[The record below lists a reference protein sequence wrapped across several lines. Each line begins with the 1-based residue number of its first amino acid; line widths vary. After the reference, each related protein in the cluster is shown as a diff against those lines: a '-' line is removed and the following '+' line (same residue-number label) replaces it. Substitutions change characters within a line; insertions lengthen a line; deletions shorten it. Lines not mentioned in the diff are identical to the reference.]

1 MVVSIKQQIL
11 LVLSL
16 LIMMFS
22 LLAGVVNGQLY
33 ANSIMFSKVVHPKSS
48 IEKEQLMIIVG
59 EVTDTTVRILYEW
72 APLYSVKDVS
82 PDLDDLNL
90 YLDVKKRIDSILGS
104 KNVKMYKNTKN
115 DFEFIYLMMTE
126 QERLEWTRKHTSQW
140 KIVLRKT
147 ETRTVVNGKDII
159 GQVVEIRDREGPK
172 VLQFDSLTPNTCY
185 TVEFVRLDGNI
196 EDNEEYATF
205 CTVSTDPFSLTSNIR
220 ISAMSCNRLF
230 EDHDTTTYDE
240 FFIEHQDSLWD
251 FVIHMGDQV
260 YADWVYH
267 EYFKKINPQASFDD
281 LLNAFRY
288 VYRNTWKIHAVQ
300 RMLRH
305 GSHLMIPDD
314 HDIINNLDS
323 WMLTKESDEA
333 MKRMV
338 LAGKEAFY
346 EYQYQLLKDVLIG
359 SKKQELVS
367 NSSVYYFRDLGF
379 ACLALLD
386 LRFERTF
393 NNDPESPLFGT
404 KQLNDLKQFLSR
416 CMNNENRSIKIKR
429 ALIFTSIPL
438 LFFGEGFSKVIYTA
452 ERERYSTHQDF
463 KQDVTKFL
471 DYLDNTYGTYRIV
484 FVAGDIHQF
493 LMTRICKSQEH
504 CFEQMITSGMTI
516 QSTVGAELKIIFAN
530 LIDRFFFSAP
540 SLGDWQLLRKTNLED
555 ISTLQHSIRR
565 NYGII
570 EMKPDGNVAFMRGVQ
585 SKYASRREIYVQD
598 YMFDR
603 GSIYL
608 ILTLFFLSGIV
619 FPISM
624 TVFIFRIIR
633 FLFVWCWKKQKKE

>member
-1 MVVSIKQQIL
+1 MYHNDNNNNISRTLVVERRTQFHVSSKPSSSDTQSTTTTTPTTLRIHNVHDTSQTRLHLLLRNVLSSVWIKKVFYQEEEGFFRDFIKVEKNMVVSIKQQIL

-305 GSHLMIPDD
+305 GMCEIFP
-314 HDIINNLDS
+314 
-323 WMLTKESDEA
+323 
-333 MKRMV
+333 
-338 LAGKEAFY
+338 
-346 EYQYQLLKDVLIG
+346 
-359 SKKQELVS
+359 
-367 NSSVYYFRDLGF
+367 SSIFIM
-379 ACLALLD
+379 
-386 LRFERTF
+386 TF
-393 NNDPESPLFGT
+393 
-404 KQLNDLKQFLSR
+404 
-416 CMNNENRSIKIKR
+416 
-429 ALIFTSIPL
+429 FT
-438 LFFGEGFSKVIYTA
+438 
-452 ERERYSTHQDF
+452 
-463 KQDVTKFL
+463 
-471 DYLDNTYGTYRIV
+471 
-484 FVAGDIHQF
+484 
-493 LMTRICKSQEH
+493 
-504 CFEQMITSGMTI
+504 
-516 QSTVGAELKIIFAN
+516 
-530 LIDRFFFSAP
+530 
-540 SLGDWQLLRKTNLED
+540 
-555 ISTLQHSIRR
+555 
-565 NYGII
+565 
-570 EMKPDGNVAFMRGVQ
+570 
-585 SKYASRREIYVQD
+585 
-598 YMFDR
+598 
-603 GSIYL
+603 
-608 ILTLFFLSGIV
+608 
-619 FPISM
+619 
-624 TVFIFRIIR
+624 
-633 FLFVWCWKKQKKE
+633 